1 MTVENWVKRKKAAE
15 VAGSLGTGLVA
26 LVAGCLIL
34 FLTFWFTYAIL
45 WIGMQ
50 GVSAFSELVFSH
62 RLRLSHE
69 TRLIGA
75 GLFLVLLF
83 IGNAR
88 TSREYLG
95 TYPKEDYPAT
105 LGLGGDLLSSLG
117 ILLAHPEAASKMSS
131 DLLYTGPRLVT
142 GSWGLFRRAGRMR
155 RVDAEG
161 CGAVLNL
168 LATCPGS
175 VSHEALAEAFPDRD
189 LAALTRQ
196 LRDLEWVVPLEKG
209 LSLTHDL
216 RNELAP
222 WVAAP
227 PPMETGA

>member
-1 MTVENWVKRKKAAE
+1 MTVENWVRRKKAAE

-50 GVSAFSELVFSH
+50 GASAFSDLVFSH

-75 GLFLVLLF
+75 GLFIVLLF

-88 TSREYLG
+88 TSREDLG
-95 TYPKEDYPAT
+95 AHPKDDYPVT

-117 ILLAHPEAASKMSS
+117 ILLAHPEATSKMSC

-155 RVDAEG
+155 AVDVEG

-168 LATCPGS
+168 LATCPGG
-175 VSHEALAEAFPDRD
+175 VSNGALAEAFPDRD

-196 LRDLEWVVPLEKG
+196 LRDLEWVVRLEKG

-216 RNELAP
+216 RTELGP
-222 WVAAP
+222 LVAAP